1 MKQFDVRP
9 QVVWSKLVIPLSS
22 MVTILLIIVIVSLSS
37 IQAATAQVVKTIDPV
52 AAETRTAEVSTNVAL
67 PSTLLSQQDRNEL
80 EELRTEKR
88 LQQLIDQSMS
98 RSPQFQDRIEFEV
111 DRAFERTTTLL
122 NILLVILTSIPLFV
136 ALGIWLLRRSVVS
149 ELVTEV
155 RSQAEKEVL
164 AELKIQQSISIQ
176 EIETIKAAALTQ
188 LTELSSDSRMILD
201 ELKLQ
206 INIAEQEI
214 EALKSQVTLQMQ
226 RMVTDAQVVKDQTIQ
241 ELTGILPMSIQ
252 GSIPPDIQPRVGMLT
267 TFLDT
272 LKSAVP
278 QLTFTA
284 SDYSKQGYG
293 FFFESRYE
301 EAIALYDK
309 ALEIDPD
316 LYDASLG
323 KAATLLVLQ
332 QYEEA
337 LISYDRAISL
347 REDSFEAWFGK
358 GAVLRKLEHYEE
370 AIATYDRAATI
381 KTDSPLVFYNK
392 GLSLID
398 LNQYD
403 SAIEAFQNA
412 IQLKPDFQKAWVNQS
427 LALRKVKRYPE
438 ADAACLKAIQLNSED
453 SDTRYAQACCDAL
466 QNRLDEAIENL
477 ELAVQNGSGII
488 ERAKHEDDLENLRSD
503 RRFQALLEGKSRVG
517 ATRPHDS
524 PKADPPPK

>member
-1 MKQFDVRP
+1 MVIMLGLASP
-9 QVVWSKLVIPLSS
+9 QPAI
-22 MVTILLIIVIVSLSS
+22 
-37 IQAATAQVVKTIDPV
+37 AQVVKTVDT
-52 AAETRTAEVSTNVAL
+52 AAADATAPNPASTVR
-67 PSTLLSQQDRNEL
+67 LLSQQERHEL
-80 EELRTEKR
+80 EDFRTEKR
-88 LQQLIDQSMS
+88 LQQLIDQSLS

-149 ELVTEV
+149 ELVAEV
-155 RSQAEKEVL
+155 RSQVEKEVL
-164 AELKIQQSISIQ
+164 AELKVQQSISIQ

-188 LTELSSDSRMILD
+188 LTEISSNSRTILD

-214 EALKSQVTLQMQ
+214 ESLKSQVTLQMQ

-267 TFLDT
+267 TFLDN

-284 SDYSKQGYG
+284 NDYSKQGYG

-301 EAIALYDK
+301 DAIALYDK
-309 ALEIDPD
+309 ALEMDPD
-316 LYDASLG
+316 LYEASLG

-332 QYEEA
+332 QYDEA
-337 LISYDRAISL
+337 LESYDRAIAL

-358 GAVLRKLEHYEE
+358 GAVLRKLERYEE
-370 AIATYDRAATI
+370 AIATYDRATAI
-381 KTDSPLVFYNK
+381 KADSPLGFYNK

-398 LNQYD
+398 LNNYEY
-403 SAIEAFQNA
+403 AIDVLHQA
-412 IQLKPDFQKAWVNQS
+412 IQLKPDFQKAWVNKS
-427 LALRKVKRYPE
+427 LALRKMKRYPE
-438 ADAACLKAIQLNSED
+438 ADAACLKAIQLNGD
-453 SDTRYAQACCDAL
+453 DADARYAQACCDAL
-466 QNRLDEAIENL
+466 QKRLDAAMDNL
-477 ELAVQNGSGII
+477 ELAIQHGSGIL
-488 ERAKHEDDLENLRSD
+488 ERAKTEPDLENLKSD
-503 RRFQALLEGKSRVG
+503 RRFQDLLN
-517 ATRPHDS
+517 A
-524 PKADPPPK
+524 